1 MIRMALAAL
10 AVLLPAQAMAQP
22 TPRETVNAIAGEIRA
37 RYFSVE
43 RGNEIAAA
51 LEAEAS
57 AGRYDAL
64 SDPRDL
70 ASALSN
76 RLRPEDAHFN
86 VTWSSEPLPAPPPGA
101 GPPRLP
107 PGAAGVP
114 PAPPVQ
120 RPAPSPDDDPQ
131 RLINYGFARVENL
144 PGNIGLI
151 EMRGFSNIDWSNP
164 DDRAR
169 RAADAAL
176 ALTAG
181 SDAVIFDL
189 RNNGGGS
196 PGMVGY
202 LVSAF
207 TPPDANIYNVFHSRQ
222 GTRDEKPGAFYPRP
236 RLDVPVYVLISGRT
250 GSAAEAFPY
259 TLQAAKRAT
268 IVGEASGG
276 AANPGGLAAIPGGF
290 RIFISGGSPI
300 NPVTGRNWE
309 GTGVLPDIAVLAAD
323 ALRTAQI
330 AALKAIIAADT
341 ERTDAV
347 WSLEL
352 LETTAKAP
360 SDLSAFAGSFGPMT
374 IVVVDGALESR
385 NGRRPPLRLVPL
397 GPDLFGHP
405 TDPWVRFAFQRDA
418 SGAVVAVD
426 QLDPYGPARRQ
437 RRNS

>member
-1 MIRMALAAL
+1 MRRVLPAILVLFLPIQALAQ
-10 AVLLPAQAMAQP
+10 PA
-22 TPRETVNAIAGEIRA
+22 PRETVASIASEIRD
-37 RYFSVE
+37 RYFSVA
-43 RGNEIAAA
+43 RGDAIADA
-51 LEAEAS
+51 LEAEAA
-57 AGRYDAL
+57 AGKYDAL
-64 SDPRDL
+64 TDPRDL

-86 VTWSSEPLPAPPPGA
+86 VVWSSEPMPAPPPGA

-114 PAPPVQ
+114 PAPP
-120 RPAPSPDDDPQ
+120 PSAPSPDDDPQ
-131 RLINYGFARVENL
+131 RLINYGFTRIENL

-151 EMRGFSNIDWSNP
+151 EMRGFSNIDWGN
-164 DDRAR
+164 DNDRAR

-176 ALTAG
+176 ALVSGA
-181 SDAVIFDL
+181 DAVIFDL

-207 TPPDANIYNVFHSRQ
+207 TPPDANIYNVFHNRQ

-276 AANPGGLAAIPGGF
+276 AANPGGIAPIPGGF

-309 GTGVLPDIAVLAAD
+309 GTGVVPDIAVAAAD
-323 ALRTAQI
+323 ALQTAQVD
-330 AALKAIIAADT
+330 ALKAIIAADN

-352 LETTAKAP
+352 LETKAKPPA
-360 SDLSAFAGSFGPMT
+360 DLSPYAGSFGPMT
-374 IVVVDGALESR
+374 ISATDGALELR
-385 NGRRPPLRLVPL
+385 NGRRPPLRLTPL

-418 SGAVVAVD
+418 GGAVTAVD

-437 RRNS
+437 RRNSP